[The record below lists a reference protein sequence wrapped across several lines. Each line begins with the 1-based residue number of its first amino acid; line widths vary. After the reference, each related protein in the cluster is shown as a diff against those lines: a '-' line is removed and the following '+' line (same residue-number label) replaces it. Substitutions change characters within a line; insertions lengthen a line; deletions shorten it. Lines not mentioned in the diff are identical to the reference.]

1 MNQNENVLAGYFNEM
16 KVWND
21 NEKKFT
27 PFTTGV
33 SGEFSFTLEELEDV
47 KKFATHNAKTPRVY
61 FELKMSRKTGRPYAI
76 VKDPSTWGKKET
88 SQPAAAAAP
97 SDDLPF

>member
-16 KVWND
+16 KVWSD
-21 NEKKFT
+21 TDSKFV

-76 VKDPSTWGKKET
+76 VKDPSTWVKKEDKPT
-88 SQPAAAAAP
+88 AQAAAA